1 MDIETKMEVM
11 KGFAQEIITV
21 DDLRSLFETNNHPI
35 AYDGFEPSGM
45 VPIHSGLYRA
55 KTINKML
62 GIGIRFNLYVADYFA
77 FINNKMGGNLE
88 HIRDVGNYFVE
99 AWKGAGI
106 DISKINVIWAKDLMD
121 DFSYWDRFIKVGRAF
136 SLDRAKRAITIMG
149 RKEGDSLDAA
159 QLFYPAMQVTDV
171 FQMDIDICQLGL
183 DQRKASI
190 LAREVAQKYKWKVPV
205 VVSHPYILGLKGK
218 PQELKTQDEAE
229 LMQYKMSKS
238 DPKSSI
244 LIHDTYEEIKEKVG
258 HAYCPEKV
266 IDGNPMFNYLEL
278 IILDDFSKPITIDR
292 PQKFGGAIEAKDYE
306 ELKRMYKEGK
316 IHPVDLKAFVA
327 DELERMIKPVR
338 EHFEKD
344 KRAKELY
351 ERVKGYSITR

>member
-1 MDIETKMEVM
+1 MDIEAKMEVI
-11 KGFAQEIITV
+11 KGFAQEIITA
-21 DDLRSLFETNNHPI
+21 DDLRNLFDTNNHPL
-35 AYDGFEPSGM
+35 AYDGFEPSGIA
-45 VPIHSGLYRA
+45 PIHSGLYRA
-55 KTINKML
+55 KTVNKML
-62 GIGIRFNLYVADYFA
+62 GIGIKFNLYVADYFA
-77 FINNKMGGNLE
+77 FINNKMGGNIE
-88 HIRDVGNYFVE
+88 QIRDVGNYFVE
-99 AWKGAGI
+99 VWKGAGI
-106 DISKINVIWAKDLMD
+106 DIGKINVIWAKDLMN

-149 RKEGDSLDAA
+149 RKEGESLDAS

-205 VVSHPYILGLKGK
+205 VVSHPYILGLKGS
-218 PQELKTQDEAE
+218 PQDLKTRDESE

-244 LIHDTYEEIKEKVG
+244 LVHDTYEEIKEKVG
-258 HAYCPEKV
+258 RAYCPERV

-278 IILDDFSKPITIDR
+278 LILDDLSKPITIDR
-292 PQKFGGAIEAKDYE
+292 PQRFGGPIEAKDYG
-306 ELKRMYKEGK
+306 ELKHMYKEGRM
-316 IHPVDLKAFVA
+316 HPMDLKAFVA
-327 DELERMIKPVR
+327 EELERMVKPVR

-351 ERVKGYSITR
+351 EKVKSYRITR